1 MVADFIDHQTKG
13 WDREKLSRIIP
24 AKEVQKVCKIPI
36 SLSDSKDKLIWC
48 HSKIGGYTVKS
59 GYEKW
64 ITTKTKT
71 AASIPT
77 SSFTPLSAMWKK
89 LWNFETLPKIRL
101 FMWKSTKNWIA
112 CRVNL
117 VKIRCTSN
125 SLCPICEKESETIEH
140 LLFHCPWSRAVWF
153 GKGKTF

>member
-59 GYEKW
+59 GYEK
-64 ITTKTKT
+64 
-71 AASIPT
+71 
-77 SSFTPLSAMWKK
+77 
-89 LWNFETLPKIRL
+89 
-101 FMWKSTKNWIA
+101 
-112 CRVNL
+112 
-117 VKIRCTSN
+117 
-125 SLCPICEKESETIEH
+125 
-140 LLFHCPWSRAVWF
+140 
-153 GKGKTF
+153 